1 MRTIEEKLA
10 SLNATSV
17 WYFAKQDT
25 NFDNAF
31 KAVQIV
37 DELGQQWE
45 DDGTTAWS
53 TKAASKGLDSNHR
66 ILSVAQLLGLLTK
79 NNPFG
84 KSQYKSETPT
94 PVYRAISRY
103 AIGSPEYNAL
113 KTEQLLKLRMNAIT
127 DTRPESADY
136 NIAPVLFTYEVF
148 WRLKAKGITEI
159 SLGDFYTYVM
169 TCKTHDEIDECV
181 EHLLDPNR
189 KDSPYVANYK
199 SDSRV
204 VTLIQNN
211 LNLIQFTS
219 TTVSIKPEFAD
230 YFGYFFNGAYTSFV
244 NMMKYVVSDVQMYQ
258 TILTNPIGLAVN
270 FLDTSAKIDIGVK
283 RINLENKKS
292 DSHSLQQVY
301 YGAPGTGKSHIV
313 KKQTEGESVV
323 RTTFHPDSDYT
334 TFVGCYKPT
343 TKPCPMYTSY
353 GEKAVVIKDAAGKEL
368 TEDRIVYEFVDQAFL
383 QAYIN
388 AWKFYA
394 EAAEGSDPKK
404 QYLIIEEINRG
415 NCAQIFGDLFQLL
428 DRNGRGF
435 SDYYIHAD
443 NDLKRHIYKKFQ
455 DNGVTL
461 SEYHQKAIDA
471 VYPKEEESVAKRV
484 LSGEILLLPK
494 NLYIWATM
502 NTSDQSLFPI
512 DSAFKR
518 RWDWKYRPIV
528 KGRDEDGKELNWR
541 IAADTKEYDWWSF
554 LEKINIVIGSTTN
567 SEDKKLGFFFCKA
580 VNDVISAET
589 FVSKVIFYL
598 WNDVFKNFGFDDPI
612 FKDEDDSTLDF
623 DKFYTTETN
632 GDTIVQADKVEKFLE
647 NLKVEV
653 VGEII
658 TEDEDEDGNTN
669 SSSTRDYT
677 KYSIN
682 GVGKYGKNR
691 LAPECVKEYIKLNPT
706 MSAEEVLANWK
717 SLGYIV
723 SHFIESLEEYN
734 SRTDNSKR
742 STKLDCGETVLYV
755 AHNGYGSNGKVNVL
769 MNAVNQKDWGIRIEM
784 IE

>member
-45 DDGTTAWS
+45 DNGIEAWS
-53 TKAASKGLDSNHR
+53 TRATSMGLDFNHR

-103 AIGSPEYNAL
+103 EIGSPEYNAL

-148 WRLKAKGITEI
+148 WRLKGNGVTEI

-169 TCKTHDEIDECV
+169 TCKTHNEIDECV

-230 YFGYFFNGAYTSFV
+230 YFSYFFNGAYTSFV

-270 FLDTSAKIDIGVK
+270 FLDATTIPCIELKRTNLDTSKQEIKYIQT
-283 RINLENKKS
+283 I
-292 DSHSLQQVY
+292 Y
-301 YGAPGTGKSHIV
+301 YGCPGSGKSHQV
-313 KKQTEGESVV
+313 NKLTATYNEEGFVGLSSFERQQAYQKYLDDKHGHKKTYKGGGTNIYALTHPKLMGYISSCTEFEISSLFEISNEEDFNAIMEALKDCEAYQNDSITKGSGCHWETGLKSYGEFLKDQNLNTEPRKDAVF
-323 RTTFHPDSDYT
+323 RTTFHPDTDYAA
-334 TFVGCYKPT
+334 FVGCYKPSMNDGIIEYSFT
-343 TKPCPMYTSY
+343 PQVFTN
-353 GEKAVVIKDAAGKEL
+353 
-368 TEDRIVYEFVDQAFL
+368 
-383 QAYIN
+383 AYIA
-388 AWKFYA
+388 AW
-394 EAAEGSDPKK
+394 ENTKK
-404 QYLIIEEINRG
+404 PVYLVIEEINRG

-428 DRNGRGF
+428 DRDKITG
-435 SDYYIHAD
+435 
-443 NDLKRHIYKKFQ
+443 K
-455 DNGVTL
+455 
-461 SEYHQKAIDA
+461 SEYPIKAD
-471 VYPKEEESVAKRV
+471 KDLVAYIEKV
-484 LSGEILLLPK
+484 LGAGHEGIKNGELCLPS
-494 NLYIWATM
+494 NLIIYATM
-502 NTSDQSLFPI
+502 NTSDQSLFPM

-518 RWDWKYRPIV
+518 RWDWMYVPINYS
-528 KGRDEDGKELNWR
+528 KDIDSGKFTIKLEDN
-541 IAADTKEYDWWSF
+541 TEYLWVEF
-554 LEKINIVIGSTTN
+554 LEKVNDKIYNATN
-567 SEDKKLGFFFCKA
+567 SEDKQMGNFFIKKSVDAKEFI
-580 VNDVISAET
+580 N
-589 FVSKVIFYL
+589 KVMFYL
-598 WNDVFKNFGFDDPI
+598 WNEVCKEEYGTQRNFFRKGKDGKIEFKFTELFGADQTPI
-612 FKDEDDSTLDF
+612 
-623 DKFYTTETN
+623 
-632 GDTIVQADKVEKFLE
+632 
-647 NLKVEV
+647 LKEF
-653 VGEII
+653 
-658 TEDEDEDGNTN
+658 
-669 SSSTRDYT
+669 
-677 KYSIN
+677 
-682 GVGKYGKNR
+682 
-691 LAPECVKEYIKLNPT
+691 
-706 MSAEEVLANWK
+706 MK
-717 SLGYIV
+717 SLDVEPTNKPNPEEPIV
-723 SHFIESLEEYN
+723 E
-734 SRTDNSKR
+734 
-742 STKLDCGETVLYV
+742 
-755 AHNGYGSNGKVNVL
+755 
-769 MNAVNQKDWGIRIEM
+769 
-784 IE
+784 

>member
-94 PVYRAISRY
+94 PVYRTISRY

-148 WRLKAKGITEI
+148 WRLKAKGVTEV

-169 TCKTHDEIDECV
+169 TCKTHEEIDECV

-189 KDSPYVANYK
+189 KETPYVANYK
-199 SDSRV
+199 GDSRV

-211 LNLIQFTS
+211 LNLIQFTA

-244 NMMKYVVSDVQMYQ
+244 NMMKFVVSDVQMYQ

-270 FLDTSAKIDIGVK
+270 FLNTSAKIDIGVK

-292 DSHSLQQVY
+292 ESYSLQQIH

-313 KKQTEGESVV
+313 KKRTEGESVV
-323 RTTFHPDSDYT
+323 RTTFHPDSDYS

-343 TKPCPMYTSY
+343 TKEIEMRDVT
-353 GEKAVVIKDAAGKEL
+353 GKVIVEHGQPV
-368 TEDRIVYEFVDQAFL
+368 TENRIIYQFVEQAFL
-383 QAYIN
+383 QAYIKS
-388 AWKFYA
+388 WKFYA
-394 EAAEGSDPKK
+394 EAEDGATPKK
-404 QYLIIEEINRG
+404 QFLIIEEINRG

-428 DRNGRGF
+428 DRNDSGF
-435 SDYYIHAD
+435 SEYFIHAD
-443 NDLKRHIYKKFQ
+443 KDMQKHISNAFKDCLIKESHK
-455 DNGVTL
+455 DTINSL
-461 SEYHQKAIDA
+461 
-471 VYPKEEESVAKRV
+471 YPKDDDVVAKV
-484 LSGEILLLPK
+484 LSGEILLLPN

-518 RWDWKYRPIV
+518 RWDWEYEPIKY
-528 KGRDEDGKELNWR
+528 KN
-541 IAADTKEYDWWSF
+541 TDWI
-554 LEKINIVIGSTTN
+554 INIQNNSYSWESFQREINKRVFAANN
-567 SEDKKLGFFFCKA
+567 SEDKMLGDYF
-580 VNDVISAET
+580 VNPADGIITE
-589 FVSKVIFYL
+589 KMLLNKILFYL
-598 WNDVFKNFGFDDPI
+598 WNDVCKDGEGDI
-612 FKDEDDSTLDF
+612 FRTSATDEISFSELHGNGGTDKLIAMMAYWGIPELD
-623 DKFYTTETN
+623 YREEN
-632 GDTIVQADKVEKFLE
+632 ADTDTGTDTKKKLP
-647 NLKVEV
+647 
-653 VGEII
+653 
-658 TEDEDEDGNTN
+658 
-669 SSSTRDYT
+669 

-682 GVGKYGKNR
+682 GSQELYSTPKAVQ
-691 LAPECVKEYIKLNPT
+691 YIIGDF
-706 MSAEEVLANWK
+706 AQ
-717 SLGYIV
+717 
-723 SHFIESLEEYN
+723 SHQ
-734 SRTDNSKR
+734 DMPV
-742 STKLDCGETVLYV
+742 D
-755 AHNGYGSNGKVNVL
+755 
-769 MNAVNQKDWGIRIEM
+769 EM
-784 IE
+784 ISLWNEISERKNCLVESWTPSPNDNQTFATKRRTEIKWGDKSVWVINGWTEDLFNTFIKNVREKIGIEIKKVE

>member
-148 WRLKAKGITEI
+148 WRLKAKGVTEV

-189 KDSPYVANYK
+189 KETPYVVNYK
-199 SDSRV
+199 GDSRV

-211 LNLIQFTS
+211 LNLIQFNA

-244 NMMKYVVSDVQMYQ
+244 NMMKFVVSDVQMYQ
-258 TILTNPIGLAVN
+258 TVLTNPIGLSVN
-270 FLDTSAKIDIGVK
+270 FLDSSTKIDIGVK
-283 RINLENKKS
+283 RINLENRKTIS
-292 DSHSLQQVY
+292 GTTQQIY
-301 YGAPGTGKSHIV
+301 YGAPGTGKSYIV
-313 KKQTEGESVV
+313 NRETKRESVV
-323 RTTFHPDSDYT
+323 RTTFHPDSDYS

-343 TKPCPMYTSY
+343 TKHGPRYTSY
-353 GEKAVVIKDAAGKEL
+353 GEKAVVIKDAEGKEL

-383 QAYIN
+383 QSYIK
-388 AWKFYA
+388 AWKFYT
-394 EAAEGSDPKK
+394 EALEGADPKK
-404 QYLIIEEINRG
+404 QFLIIEEINRG

-428 DRNGRGF
+428 DRNDYGF

-443 NDLKRHIYKKFQ
+443 RDMQKHLAKAFNGIAMNDSHKNSINAMYH
-455 DNGVTL
+455 NG
-461 SEYHQKAIDA
+461 EKDI
-471 VYPKEEESVAKRV
+471 VAQV
-484 LSGEILLLPK
+484 LTGEILLLPN

-528 KGRDEDGKELNWR
+528 KGRDKDGSELNWR
-541 IAADTKEYDWWSF
+541 IKADTKEYDWWSF
-554 LEKINIVIGSTTN
+554 LEKINAIVGTTTN
-567 SEDKKLGFFFCKA
+567 SEDKKLGFFFCKPT
-580 VNDVISAET
+580 DSVISAET
-589 FVSKVIFYL
+589 FVGKVIFYL

-612 FKDEDDSTLDF
+612 FKDEDGSTLEF
-623 DKFYTTETN
+623 DKFYTTN
-632 GDTIVQADKVEKFLE
+632 IYGDTIVRTDKVERFLE
-647 NLKVEV
+647 NLKVNVAGEV
-653 VGEII
+653 IS
-658 TEDEDEDGNTN
+658 EDEDEDGNTS

-682 GVGKYGKNR
+682 GVGKYGKNI
-691 LAPECVKEYIKLNPT
+691 LAAECVKEYIKLNPE
-706 MSAEEVLANWK
+706 MSVEDVLANWK

-723 SHFIESLEEYN
+723 THFVESKEEHDA
-734 SRTDNSKR
+734 RTDNSIR
-742 STKLDCGETVLYV
+742 SVEIPCGATFVYV
-755 AHNGYGSNGKVNVL
+755 EKNGYGNNGAVDKL
-769 MNAVNQKDWGIRIEM
+769 IAAVNQKDWNIKIDKVE
-784 IE
+784 

>member
-79 NNPFG
+79 NNPFE

-94 PVYRAISRY
+94 PVFRAISRY

-148 WRLKAKGITEI
+148 WRLKAEGITEI

-189 KDSPYVANYK
+189 KETPYVANYK
-199 SDSRV
+199 GDSRV

-211 LNLIQFTS
+211 LNLIQFTA
-219 TTVSIKPEFAD
+219 TTVSIKPEFAN

-244 NMMKYVVSDVQMYQ
+244 NMMKFVVTDVQMYQ
-258 TILTNPIGLAVN
+258 TVLTNPIGLSVN
-270 FLDTSAKIDIGVK
+270 FLDTSTKIDIGAK
-283 RINLENKKS
+283 RVNLENRKTIS
-292 DSHSLQQVY
+292 GLTQQIY
-301 YGAPGTGKSHIV
+301 YGAPGTGKSHTV
-313 KKQTEGESVV
+313 KIHTEGESVV
-323 RTTFHPDSDYT
+323 RTTFHPDSDYS

-343 TKPCPMYTSY
+343 TKEVEMRDVT
-353 GEKAVVIKDAAGKEL
+353 GKVIIEHGRPV
-368 TEDRIVYEFVDQAFL
+368 TENRIIYQFVDQAFL
-383 QAYIN
+383 QAYIK
-388 AWKFYA
+388 AWKFYT
-394 EAAEGSDPKK
+394 ETLEGADPKK
-404 QYLIIEEINRG
+404 QFLIIEEINRG

-428 DRNGRGF
+428 DRNDYGF

-443 NDLKRHIYKKFQ
+443 RDMQKHLAKAFNGIAMNDSHKNTINAMYH
-455 DNGVTL
+455 NG
-461 SEYHQKAIDA
+461 ERDI
-471 VYPKEEESVAKRV
+471 VAQV
-484 LSGEILLLPK
+484 LNGEILLLPN

-528 KGRDEDGKELNWR
+528 KGRDKDGSELNWR
-541 IAADTKEYDWWSF
+541 IMADTKEYDWWSF
-554 LEKINIVIGSTTN
+554 LEKINAIVGTTTN
-567 SEDKKLGFFFCKA
+567 SEDKKLGFFFCKSI
-580 VNDVISAET
+580 DGVISTET
-589 FVSKVIFYL
+589 FVGKVIFYL
-598 WNDVFKNFGFDDPI
+598 WYDVFKNFGFDDPI
-612 FKDEDDSTLDF
+612 FKDEDGSTLEF
-623 DKFYTTETN
+623 DKFYTTDIYGN
-632 GDTIVQADKVEKFLE
+632 TIVRTDKVERFLE
-647 NLKVEV
+647 NLKVKV
-653 VGEII
+653 AGEII
-658 TEDEDEDGNTN
+658 TEIEDEDGNTN
-669 SSSTRDYT
+669 STSTRDYT

-682 GVGKYGKNR
+682 GVGKYGKNI
-691 LAPECVKEYIKLNPT
+691 LAAECVKEYIKLNPE
-706 MSAEEVLANWK
+706 MSVEDVLANWK

-723 SHFIESLEEYN
+723 THFVESKEEHDT
-734 SRTDNSKR
+734 RTDNSIR
-742 STKLDCGETVLYV
+742 SVEIPCGDTFVYV
-755 AHNGYGSNGKVNVL
+755 EKNGYGNNGAVDKL
-769 MNAVNQKDWGIRIEM
+769 IAAVNQKDWNIKINKVE
-784 IE
+784 

>member
-148 WRLKAKGITEI
+148 WRLKAKGVTEV

-169 TCKTHDEIDECV
+169 TCKTHEEIDECV

-189 KDSPYVANYK
+189 KETPYVANYK
-199 SDSRV
+199 GDSRV

-211 LNLIQFTS
+211 LNLIQFTA

-244 NMMKYVVSDVQMYQ
+244 NMMKFVVSDVQMYQ

-292 DSHSLQQVY
+292 ESYSLQQIH

-313 KKQTEGESVV
+313 KKRTEGESVV
-323 RTTFHPDSDYT
+323 RTTFHPDSDYS

-343 TKPCPMYTSY
+343 TKEIEMRDVT
-353 GEKAVVIKDAAGKEL
+353 GKVIIEHGQPV
-368 TEDRIVYEFVDQAFL
+368 TENRIIYQFVDQAFL
-383 QAYIN
+383 QAYIK

-394 EAAEGSDPKK
+394 EAEEGVTPKK
-404 QYLIIEEINRG
+404 QFLIIEEINRG

-428 DRNGRGF
+428 DRNDSGF
-435 SDYYIHAD
+435 SEYFIHAD
-443 NDLKRHIYKKFQ
+443 KDMQKHLSNAFKGCFLKDSHKDTI
-455 DNGVTL
+455 NSL
-461 SEYHQKAIDA
+461 
-471 VYPKEEESVAKRV
+471 YPKEDDVVAKV
-484 LSGEILLLPK
+484 LSGEILLLPN

-518 RWDWKYRPIV
+518 RWDWEYEPIKYKNI
-528 KGRDEDGKELNWR
+528 NWVIDVEGSKYLWTSFQREINKR
-541 IAADTKEYDWWSF
+541 IFDA
-554 LEKINIVIGSTTN
+554 TN
-567 SEDKKLGFFFCKA
+567 SEDKMLGDYF
-580 VNDVISAET
+580 VNPTDGVITE
-589 FVSKVIFYL
+589 KILLNKILFYL
-598 WNDVFKNFGFDDPI
+598 WNDVCKDGEGDI
-612 FKDEDDSTLDF
+612 FKTADNEEVTFSDLHGDGGK
-623 DKFYTTETN
+623 DKLIAMMKY
-632 GDTIVQADKVEKFLE
+632 
-647 NLKVEV
+647 LKVQ
-653 VGEII
+653 EIV
-658 TEDEDEDGNTN
+658 EDTDAKEPSKRKNP
-669 SSSTRDYT
+669 

-682 GVGKYGKNR
+682 
-691 LAPECVKEYIKLNPT
+691 
-706 MSAEEVLANWK
+706 
-717 SLGYIV
+717 
-723 SHFIESLEEYN
+723 
-734 SRTDNSKR
+734 NSKDSY
-742 STKLDCGETVLYV
+742 STPETVFHVIQEY
-755 AHNGYGSNGKVNVL
+755 AEQNQGKSV
-769 MNAVNQKDWGIRIEM
+769 QEM
-784 IE
+784 IDLWNGISERNDCLVDSWAPSPNDKQPFANKRRSEIKWGDKSVWVTRGWTEEIFQTFIRNAKEQLGVIIEKVE

>member
-148 WRLKAKGITEI
+148 WRLKAKGVTEV

-169 TCKTHDEIDECV
+169 TCKTHEEIDECV

-189 KDSPYVANYK
+189 KETPYVANYK
-199 SDSRV
+199 GDSRV

-211 LNLIQFTS
+211 LNLIQFTA

-230 YFGYFFNGAYTSFV
+230 YFGYFFNGAYTSFI
-244 NMMKYVVSDVQMYQ
+244 NMMKFVVSDVQMYQ

-292 DSHSLQQVY
+292 DSYSLQQIH
-301 YGAPGTGKSHIV
+301 YGAPGTGKSYIV

-323 RTTFHPDSDYT
+323 RTTFHPDSDYS

-343 TKPCPMYTSY
+343 TKEVEMRDVT
-353 GEKAVVIKDAAGKEL
+353 GKVIIEHGQPV
-368 TEDRIVYEFVDQAFL
+368 TENRIIYQFVDQAFL
-383 QAYIN
+383 QAYIK

-394 EAAEGSDPKK
+394 EAEDGVDPKK
-404 QYLIIEEINRG
+404 QFLIIEEINRG

-428 DRNGRGF
+428 DRNDSGF
-435 SDYYIHAD
+435 SEYFIHAD
-443 NDLKRHIYKKFQ
+443 KDMQKHLSNAFKGCLLKDSHKDTINSLY
-455 DNGVTL
+455 
-461 SEYHQKAIDA
+461 S
-471 VYPKEEESVAKRV
+471 KEDDVVAKV
-484 LSGEILLLPK
+484 LSGEILLLPN

-518 RWDWKYRPIV
+518 RWEWEYEPIKYKNIDWVIDIEGSKYLWTSFQREIN
-528 KGRDEDGKELNWR
+528 KR
-541 IAADTKEYDWWSF
+541 IFDA
-554 LEKINIVIGSTTN
+554 TN
-567 SEDKKLGFFFCKA
+567 SEDKMLGDYF
-580 VNDVISAET
+580 VNPADGVITE
-589 FVSKVIFYL
+589 KILLNKILFYL
-598 WNDVFKNFGFDDPI
+598 WNDVCKDGEGDI
-612 FKDEDDSTLDF
+612 FKTADNEDVTFSDLHSDGGK
-623 DKFYTTETN
+623 DKLIAMMKY
-632 GDTIVQADKVEKFLE
+632 
-647 NLKVEV
+647 LKVE
-653 VGEII
+653 E
-658 TEDEDEDGNTN
+658 
-669 SSSTRDYT
+669 
-677 KYSIN
+677 
-682 GVGKYGKNR
+682 
-691 LAPECVKEYIKLNPT
+691 A
-706 MSAEEVLANWK
+706 
-717 SLGYIV
+717 
-723 SHFIESLEEYN
+723 
-734 SRTDNSKR
+734 
-742 STKLDCGETVLYV
+742 
-755 AHNGYGSNGKVNVL
+755 
-769 MNAVNQKDWGIRIEM
+769 
-784 IE
+784 

>member
-148 WRLKAKGITEI
+148 WRLKAKGVTEI
-159 SLGDFYTYVM
+159 SLGDFYTYVI
-169 TCKTHDEIDECV
+169 TCKTHEEIDECV

-189 KDSPYVANYK
+189 KETPYVANYK
-199 SDSRV
+199 GDSRI

-211 LNLIQFTS
+211 LNLIQFTA

-230 YFGYFFNGAYTSFV
+230 YFGYFFKGAYTSFV
-244 NMMKYVVSDVQMYQ
+244 NMMKFVVSDVQMYQ

-292 DSHSLQQVY
+292 ESYSLQQIH

-313 KKQTEGESVV
+313 KKRTEGESVV
-323 RTTFHPDSDYT
+323 RTTFHPDSDYS

-343 TKPCPMYTSY
+343 TKEIEMRDVT
-353 GEKAVVIKDAAGKEL
+353 GKVIVEHGQPV
-368 TEDRIVYEFVDQAFL
+368 TENRIIYQFVEQAFL
-383 QAYIN
+383 QAYIKS
-388 AWKFYA
+388 WKFYA
-394 EAAEGSDPKK
+394 VAEDGAAPKK
-404 QYLIIEEINRG
+404 QFLIIEEINRG

-428 DRNGRGF
+428 DRNDSGF
-435 SDYYIHAD
+435 SEYFIHAD
-443 NDLKRHIYKKFQ
+443 KDMQKHISNAFKDCFIKESHK
-455 DNGVTL
+455 DTINSL
-461 SEYHQKAIDA
+461 
-471 VYPKEEESVAKRV
+471 YPKDDDVVAKV
-484 LSGEILLLPK
+484 LSGEILLLPN

-518 RWDWKYRPIV
+518 RWDWEYEPIKYKNI
-528 KGRDEDGKELNWR
+528 NWVIDIEGSKYLWTSFQREINKR
-541 IAADTKEYDWWSF
+541 IFDA
-554 LEKINIVIGSTTN
+554 TN
-567 SEDKKLGFFFCKA
+567 SEDKMLGDYF
-580 VNDVISAET
+580 VNPTDGVITE
-589 FVSKVIFYL
+589 KILLNKILFYL
-598 WNDVFKNFGFDDPI
+598 WNDVCKDGDGDI
-612 FKDEDDSTLDF
+612 FKTADNEEVTFSDLHGDGGT
-623 DKFYTTETN
+623 DKLIAMMTY
-632 GDTIVQADKVEKFLE
+632 
-647 NLKVEV
+647 LKVE
-653 VGEII
+653 E
-658 TEDEDEDGNTN
+658 
-669 SSSTRDYT
+669 
-677 KYSIN
+677 
-682 GVGKYGKNR
+682 
-691 LAPECVKEYIKLNPT
+691 A
-706 MSAEEVLANWK
+706 
-717 SLGYIV
+717 
-723 SHFIESLEEYN
+723 
-734 SRTDNSKR
+734 
-742 STKLDCGETVLYV
+742 
-755 AHNGYGSNGKVNVL
+755 
-769 MNAVNQKDWGIRIEM
+769 
-784 IE
+784 

>member
-31 KAVQIV
+31 KAVEIV
-37 DELGQQWE
+37 DELGQQW
-45 DDGTTAWS
+45 DDEGTTAWS
-53 TKAASKGLDSNHR
+53 ERAASKGLDSNHR
-66 ILSVAQLLGLLTK
+66 ILSVAQILGLLTK

-84 KSQYKSETPT
+84 KSQYKSEIPT
-94 PVYRAISRY
+94 PVYKSLSRH

-148 WRLKAKGITEI
+148 WRLKAKGVTEV

-169 TCKTHDEIDECV
+169 TCKTHEEIDECV

-189 KDSPYVANYK
+189 KETPYVANYK
-199 SDSRV
+199 GDSRV

-211 LNLIQFTS
+211 LNLIQFTA

-244 NMMKYVVSDVQMYQ
+244 NMMKFVVSDVQMYQ

-292 DSHSLQQVY
+292 ESYSLQQIH

-313 KKQTEGESVV
+313 KKRTEGESVV
-323 RTTFHPDSDYT
+323 RTTFHPDSDYS

-343 TKPCPMYTSY
+343 TKEIEMRDVT
-353 GEKAVVIKDAAGKEL
+353 GKVIVEHGQPV
-368 TEDRIVYEFVDQAFL
+368 TENRIIYQFVEQAFL
-383 QAYIN
+383 QAYIKS
-388 AWKFYA
+388 WKFYA
-394 EAAEGSDPKK
+394 EAEDGAAPKK
-404 QYLIIEEINRG
+404 QFLIIEEINRG

-428 DRNGRGF
+428 DRNDSGF
-435 SDYYIHAD
+435 SEYFIHAD
-443 NDLKRHIYKKFQ
+443 KDMQKHISNAFKDCLIKESHK
-455 DNGVTL
+455 DTINSL
-461 SEYHQKAIDA
+461 
-471 VYPKEEESVAKRV
+471 YPKDEDVVAKV
-484 LSGEILLLPK
+484 LSGEILLLPN

-518 RWDWKYRPIV
+518 RWDWEYEPIKY
-528 KGRDEDGKELNWR
+528 KN
-541 IAADTKEYDWWSF
+541 TDWI
-554 LEKINIVIGSTTN
+554 INIQNNSYSWGSFQREINKRVFAANN
-567 SEDKKLGFFFCKA
+567 SEDKMLGDYF
-580 VNDVISAET
+580 VNPADGIITE
-589 FVSKVIFYL
+589 KMLLNKILFYL
-598 WNDVFKNFGFDDPI
+598 WNDVCKDGEGDI
-612 FKDEDDSTLDF
+612 FKTSATDEISFSELHGNGGTDKLIAMMAYWGIPELDYRE
-623 DKFYTTETN
+623 DN
-632 GDTIVQADKVEKFLE
+632 ADTVAGTDTKKKLP
-647 NLKVEV
+647 
-653 VGEII
+653 
-658 TEDEDEDGNTN
+658 
-669 SSSTRDYT
+669 

-682 GVGKYGKNR
+682 GSQELYSTPK
-691 LAPECVKEYIKLNPT
+691 AIQYIIGDF
-706 MSAEEVLANWK
+706 AQ
-717 SLGYIV
+717 
-723 SHFIESLEEYN
+723 SHQ
-734 SRTDNSKR
+734 DMPV
-742 STKLDCGETVLYV
+742 D
-755 AHNGYGSNGKVNVL
+755 
-769 MNAVNQKDWGIRIEM
+769 EM
-784 IE
+784 ISLWNEISERKNCLVESWTPSPNDNQTFATKRRTEIKWGDKSAWVINGWTEELFNTFIKNVREKIGIEIKKAE

>member
-53 TKAASKGLDSNHR
+53 AKAASKGLDSNHR

-148 WRLKAKGITEI
+148 WRLKAKGVTEV

-169 TCKTHDEIDECV
+169 TCKTHEEIDECV

-189 KDSPYVANYK
+189 KETPYVANYK
-199 SDSRV
+199 GDSRV

-211 LNLIQFTS
+211 LNLIQFTA

-244 NMMKYVVSDVQMYQ
+244 NMMRFVVSDVQMYQ

-270 FLDTSAKIDIGVK
+270 FLDTSTKIDIGVK

-292 DSHSLQQVY
+292 ESYSLQQIH

-313 KKQTEGESVV
+313 KKRTEGESVV
-323 RTTFHPDSDYT
+323 RTTFHPDSDYS

-343 TKPCPMYTSY
+343 TKEIEMRDVT
-353 GEKAVVIKDAAGKEL
+353 GKVIVEHGQPV
-368 TEDRIVYEFVDQAFL
+368 TENRIIYQFVEQAFL
-383 QAYIN
+383 QAYIKS
-388 AWKFYA
+388 WKFYA
-394 EAAEGSDPKK
+394 EAEDGAAPKK
-404 QYLIIEEINRG
+404 QFLIIEEINRG

-428 DRNGRGF
+428 DRNDSGF
-435 SDYYIHAD
+435 SEYFIHAD
-443 NDLKRHIYKKFQ
+443 KDMQKHISNAFKDCLIKESHK
-455 DNGVTL
+455 DTINSL
-461 SEYHQKAIDA
+461 
-471 VYPKEEESVAKRV
+471 YPKDDDVVAKV
-484 LSGEILLLPK
+484 LSGEILLLPN

-518 RWDWKYRPIV
+518 RWDWEYEPIKY
-528 KGRDEDGKELNWR
+528 KN
-541 IAADTKEYDWWSF
+541 TDWI
-554 LEKINIVIGSTTN
+554 INIQNNSYSWESFQREINKRVFAANN
-567 SEDKKLGFFFCKA
+567 SEDKMLGDYF
-580 VNDVISAET
+580 VNPADGIITE
-589 FVSKVIFYL
+589 KMLLNKILFYL
-598 WNDVFKNFGFDDPI
+598 WSDVCKDGEGDI
-612 FKDEDDSTLDF
+612 FKTSATDEISFSELHGNGGTDKLIAMMAYWGIPELDYRE
-623 DKFYTTETN
+623 DN
-632 GDTIVQADKVEKFLE
+632 ADTDAGTDTKKKLP
-647 NLKVEV
+647 
-653 VGEII
+653 
-658 TEDEDEDGNTN
+658 
-669 SSSTRDYT
+669 

-682 GVGKYGKNR
+682 GSQELYSTPKAVQ
-691 LAPECVKEYIKLNPT
+691 YIIGDF
-706 MSAEEVLANWK
+706 AQ
-717 SLGYIV
+717 
-723 SHFIESLEEYN
+723 SHQ
-734 SRTDNSKR
+734 DMPV
-742 STKLDCGETVLYV
+742 D
-755 AHNGYGSNGKVNVL
+755 
-769 MNAVNQKDWGIRIEM
+769 EM
-784 IE
+784 ISLWNEISERKNCLVESWTPSPNDNQTFATKRRTEIKWGDKSAWVINGWTEELFNTFIKNVREKIGIEIKKAE

>member
-148 WRLKAKGITEI
+148 WRLKAKGVTEV

-169 TCKTHDEIDECV
+169 TCKTHEEIDECV

-189 KDSPYVANYK
+189 KETPYVANYK
-199 SDSRV
+199 GDSRV

-211 LNLIQFTS
+211 LNLIQFTA

-230 YFGYFFNGAYTSFV
+230 YFVYFFNGAYTSFV
-244 NMMKYVVSDVQMYQ
+244 NMMKFVVSDVQMYQ

-292 DSHSLQQVY
+292 ESYSLQQIH

-313 KKQTEGESVV
+313 KKRTEGESVV
-323 RTTFHPDSDYT
+323 RTTFHPDSDYS

-343 TKPCPMYTSY
+343 TKEIEMRDVT
-353 GEKAVVIKDAAGKEL
+353 GKVIVEHGQPV
-368 TEDRIVYEFVDQAFL
+368 TENRIIYQFVEQAFL
-383 QAYIN
+383 QAYIKS
-388 AWKFYA
+388 WKFYA
-394 EAAEGSDPKK
+394 EAEDGAAPKK
-404 QYLIIEEINRG
+404 QFLIIEEINRG

-428 DRNGRGF
+428 DRNDSGF
-435 SDYYIHAD
+435 SEYFIHAD
-443 NDLKRHIYKKFQ
+443 KDMQKHISNAFKDCLIKESHK
-455 DNGVTL
+455 DTINSL
-461 SEYHQKAIDA
+461 
-471 VYPKEEESVAKRV
+471 YPKDDDVVAKV
-484 LSGEILLLPK
+484 LSGEILLLPN

-518 RWDWKYRPIV
+518 RWDWEYEPIKYKNINWV
-528 KGRDEDGKELNWR
+528 IDIKGSKYLWTSFQHEINKR
-541 IAADTKEYDWWSF
+541 IFEA
-554 LEKINIVIGSTTN
+554 TN
-567 SEDKKLGFFFCKA
+567 SEDKMLGDYF
-580 VNDVISAET
+580 VNPADGLVTEKILLN
-589 FVSKVIFYL
+589 KILFYL
-598 WNDVFKNFGFDDPI
+598 WNDVCKDGEGDI
-612 FKDEDDSTLDF
+612 FKTADNEDVTFSDLHSDGGT
-623 DKFYTTETN
+623 DKLIAMMKY
-632 GDTIVQADKVEKFLE
+632 
-647 NLKVEV
+647 LKVQ
-653 VGEII
+653 EIV
-658 TEDEDEDGNTN
+658 EDTDTKEPTKRKNP
-669 SSSTRDYT
+669 

-682 GVGKYGKNR
+682 NSKDSYST
-691 LAPECVKEYIKLNPT
+691 PETVCHVIQEY
-706 MSAEEVLANWK
+706 AEENQGK
-717 SLGYIV
+717 SV
-723 SHFIESLEEYN
+723 
-734 SRTDNSKR
+734 
-742 STKLDCGETVLYV
+742 
-755 AHNGYGSNGKVNVL
+755 
-769 MNAVNQKDWGIRIEM
+769 QEM
-784 IE
+784 IDIWNGISERNDCLVGSWAPSPNDKQPFANKRRSEIKWGDKSVWVTRGWTEEIFQTFIRNAKEQLGVIIEKVE

>member
-148 WRLKAKGITEI
+148 WRLKAKGVTEV

-169 TCKTHDEIDECV
+169 TCKTHEEIDECV

-189 KDSPYVANYK
+189 KETPYVANYK
-199 SDSRV
+199 GDSRV

-211 LNLIQFTS
+211 LNLIQFTA

-244 NMMKYVVSDVQMYQ
+244 NMMKFVVSDVQMYQ

-292 DSHSLQQVY
+292 ESYPLQQIH

-313 KKQTEGESVV
+313 KKRTEGESVV
-323 RTTFHPDSDYT
+323 RTTFHPDSDYS

-343 TKPCPMYTSY
+343 TKEIEMRDVT
-353 GEKAVVIKDAAGKEL
+353 GKVIVEHGQPV
-368 TEDRIVYEFVDQAFL
+368 TENRIIYQFVEQAFL
-383 QAYIN
+383 QAYIKS
-388 AWKFYA
+388 WKFYA
-394 EAAEGSDPKK
+394 EAEDGASPKK
-404 QYLIIEEINRG
+404 QFLIIEEINRG

-428 DRNGRGF
+428 DRNDSGF
-435 SDYYIHAD
+435 SEYFIHAD
-443 NDLKRHIYKKFQ
+443 KDMQKH
-455 DNGVTL
+455 L
-461 SEYHQKAIDA
+461 SNAFKDYLIKDSHKDAINSL
-471 VYPKEEESVAKRV
+471 YPKEDDVVAKV
-484 LSGEILLLPK
+484 LSGEILLLPN
-494 NLYIWATM
+494 NLCIWATM

-518 RWDWKYRPIV
+518 RWDWEYEPIKYKNI
-528 KGRDEDGKELNWR
+528 NWVIDIEGSKYLWTSFQHEINKR
-541 IAADTKEYDWWSF
+541 IFDA
-554 LEKINIVIGSTTN
+554 TN
-567 SEDKKLGFFFCKA
+567 SEDKMLGDYF
-580 VNDVISAET
+580 VNPTDGVITE
-589 FVSKVIFYL
+589 KILLNKILFYL
-598 WNDVFKNFGFDDPI
+598 WNDVCKDGEGDI
-612 FKDEDDSTLDF
+612 FKTADNEEVTFSDLHGDSGK
-623 DKFYTTETN
+623 DKLIAMMKY
-632 GDTIVQADKVEKFLE
+632 
-647 NLKVEV
+647 LKVQ
-653 VGEII
+653 EIV
-658 TEDEDEDGNTN
+658 EDTDAKEPSKRKNP
-669 SSSTRDYT
+669 

-682 GVGKYGKNR
+682 
-691 LAPECVKEYIKLNPT
+691 
-706 MSAEEVLANWK
+706 
-717 SLGYIV
+717 
-723 SHFIESLEEYN
+723 
-734 SRTDNSKR
+734 NSKDSY
-742 STKLDCGETVLYV
+742 STPETVFHVIQEY
-755 AHNGYGSNGKVNVL
+755 AEQNQGKSV
-769 MNAVNQKDWGIRIEM
+769 QEM
-784 IE
+784 IDLWNGISERNDCLVDSWAPSPNDKQPFANKRRSEIKWGDKSVWVTRGWTEEIFQTFIRNAKEQLGVIIEKVE

>member
-148 WRLKAKGITEI
+148 WRLKAKGVTEV

-169 TCKTHDEIDECV
+169 TCKTHEEIDECV

-189 KDSPYVANYK
+189 KETPYVANYK
-199 SDSRV
+199 GDSRV

-211 LNLIQFTS
+211 LNLIQFTA

-244 NMMKYVVSDVQMYQ
+244 NMMKFVVSDVQMYQ

-292 DSHSLQQVY
+292 ESYSLQQIH

-313 KKQTEGESVV
+313 KKRTEGESVV
-323 RTTFHPDSDYT
+323 RTTFHPDSDYS

-343 TKPCPMYTSY
+343 TKEIEMRDVT
-353 GEKAVVIKDAAGKEL
+353 GKVIIEHGQPV
-368 TEDRIVYEFVDQAFL
+368 TENRIIYQFVDQAFL
-383 QAYIN
+383 QAYIK

-394 EAAEGSDPKK
+394 EAEEGVTPKK
-404 QYLIIEEINRG
+404 QFLIIEEINRG

-428 DRNGRGF
+428 DRNDSGF
-435 SDYYIHAD
+435 SEYFIHAD
-443 NDLKRHIYKKFQ
+443 KDMQKHLSNAFKGCFLKDSHKDTI
-455 DNGVTL
+455 NSL
-461 SEYHQKAIDA
+461 
-471 VYPKEEESVAKRV
+471 YPKEDDVVAKV
-484 LSGEILLLPK
+484 LSGEILLLPN

-518 RWDWKYRPIV
+518 RWDWEYEPINYSKDIDSGKFVIEIDDTTKYSWI
-528 KGRDEDGKELNWR
+528 E
-541 IAADTKEYDWWSF
+541 F
-554 LEKINIVIGSTTN
+554 LESVNDKIYDATN
-567 SEDKKLGFFFCKA
+567 SEDKQMGNFFIKKSIKA
-580 VNDVISAET
+580 NEFVN
-589 FVSKVIFYL
+589 KVMFYL
-598 WNDVFKNFGFDDPI
+598 WN
-612 FKDEDDSTLDF
+612 
-623 DKFYTTETN
+623 
-632 GDTIVQADKVEKFLE
+632 
-647 NLKVEV
+647 EV
-653 VGEII
+653 C
-658 TEDEDEDGNTN
+658 
-669 SSSTRDYT
+669 
-677 KYSIN
+677 K
-682 GVGKYGKNR
+682 
-691 LAPECVKEYIKLNPT
+691 
-706 MSAEEVLANWK
+706 
-717 SLGYIV
+717 
-723 SHFIESLEEYN
+723 EEYGTQRN
-734 SRTDNSKR
+734 FFRK
-742 STKLDCGETVLYV
+742 
-755 AHNGYGSNGKVNVL
+755 GKDGKTEFKFTEL
-769 MNAVNQKDWGIRIEM
+769 FGGNQATILKEFMTSWGVEPIGKKTE
-784 IE
+784 EPAAE

>member
-148 WRLKAKGITEI
+148 WRLKAKGVTEV

-169 TCKTHDEIDECV
+169 TCKTHEEIDECV

-189 KDSPYVANYK
+189 KETPYVANYK

-211 LNLIQFTS
+211 LNLIQFTA

-244 NMMKYVVSDVQMYQ
+244 NMMKFVVSDVQMYQ

-292 DSHSLQQVY
+292 ESYSLQQIH

-313 KKQTEGESVV
+313 KKRTEGESVV
-323 RTTFHPDSDYT
+323 RTTFHPDSDYS

-343 TKPCPMYTSY
+343 TKEIEMRDVT
-353 GEKAVVIKDAAGKEL
+353 GKVIVEHGQPV
-368 TEDRIVYEFVDQAFL
+368 TENRIIYQFVEQAFL
-383 QAYIN
+383 QAYIKS
-388 AWKFYA
+388 WKFYA
-394 EAAEGSDPKK
+394 EAEDGAAPKK
-404 QYLIIEEINRG
+404 QFLIIEEINRG

-428 DRNGRGF
+428 DRNDSGF
-435 SDYYIHAD
+435 SEYFIHAD
-443 NDLKRHIYKKFQ
+443 KDMQKHISNAFKDCLIK
-455 DNGVTL
+455 
-461 SEYHQKAIDA
+461 EYHKDTINSL
-471 VYPKEEESVAKRV
+471 YPKEDEVVAKV
-484 LSGEILLLPK
+484 LSGEILLLPN

-518 RWDWKYRPIV
+518 RWDWEYEPIKY
-528 KGRDEDGKELNWR
+528 KN
-541 IAADTKEYDWWSF
+541 TDWI
-554 LEKINIVIGSTTN
+554 INIQNNSYSWESFQREINKRVFAANN
-567 SEDKKLGFFFCKA
+567 SEDKMLGDYF
-580 VNDVISAET
+580 VNPADGIITE
-589 FVSKVIFYL
+589 KMLLNKILFYL
-598 WNDVFKNFGFDDPI
+598 WNDVCKDGEGDI
-612 FKDEDDSTLDF
+612 FKTSATDEISFSELHGNGGT
-623 DKFYTTETN
+623 DKLIAMMAYW
-632 GDTIVQADKVEKFLE
+632 G
-647 NLKVEV
+647 
-653 VGEII
+653 I
-658 TEDEDEDGNTN
+658 TELDYREDNADTVAGTD
-669 SSSTRDYT
+669 TKKKLP

-682 GVGKYGKNR
+682 GSQELYSTPKAVQ
-691 LAPECVKEYIKLNPT
+691 YIIGDF
-706 MSAEEVLANWK
+706 AQ
-717 SLGYIV
+717 
-723 SHFIESLEEYN
+723 SHQ
-734 SRTDNSKR
+734 DMPV
-742 STKLDCGETVLYV
+742 D
-755 AHNGYGSNGKVNVL
+755 
-769 MNAVNQKDWGIRIEM
+769 EM
-784 IE
+784 ISLWNEISERKNCLVESWTPSPNDNQTFATKRRTEIKWGDKSAWVINGWTEELFNTFIKNVREKIGIEIKKAE

>member
-148 WRLKAKGITEI
+148 WRLKAKGVTEV

-169 TCKTHDEIDECV
+169 TCKTHEEIDECV

-189 KDSPYVANYK
+189 KETPYVANYK
-199 SDSRV
+199 GDSRV

-211 LNLIQFTS
+211 LNLIQFTA
-219 TTVSIKPEFAD
+219 TTVSIKPEFAH

-244 NMMKYVVSDVQMYQ
+244 NMMKFVVTDVHMYQ
-258 TILTNPIGLAVN
+258 TVLTNPIGLAVN
-270 FLDTSAKIDIGVK
+270 FLDTSDKIDIGVK

-292 DSHSLQQVY
+292 ESYSLQQIH

-313 KKQTEGESVV
+313 KKRTEGESVV
-323 RTTFHPDSDYT
+323 RTTFHPDSDYS

-343 TKPCPMYTSY
+343 TKEIEMRDVT
-353 GEKAVVIKDAAGKEL
+353 GKVIVEHGQL
-368 TEDRIVYEFVDQAFL
+368 VTENRIIYQFVEQAFL
-383 QAYIN
+383 QAYIKS
-388 AWKFYA
+388 WKFYA
-394 EAAEGSDPKK
+394 EAEDGAAPKK
-404 QYLIIEEINRG
+404 QFLIIEEINRG

-428 DRNGRGF
+428 DRNDSGF
-435 SDYYIHAD
+435 SEYFIHAD
-443 NDLKRHIYKKFQ
+443 KDMQKHISNAFKDCLIKESHK
-455 DNGVTL
+455 DTINSL
-461 SEYHQKAIDA
+461 
-471 VYPKEEESVAKRV
+471 YPKDDDVVAKV
-484 LSGEILLLPK
+484 LSGEILLLPN

-518 RWDWKYRPIV
+518 RWDWEYEPIKY
-528 KGRDEDGKELNWR
+528 KN
-541 IAADTKEYDWWSF
+541 TDWI
-554 LEKINIVIGSTTN
+554 INIQNNSYSWESFQREINKRVFATNN
-567 SEDKKLGFFFCKA
+567 SEDKMLGDYF
-580 VNDVISAET
+580 VNPADGIITE
-589 FVSKVIFYL
+589 KMLLNKILFYL
-598 WNDVFKNFGFDDPI
+598 WNDVCKDGEGDI
-612 FKDEDDSTLDF
+612 FKTSATDEISFSELHGNGGT
-623 DKFYTTETN
+623 DKLIAMMAYW
-632 GDTIVQADKVEKFLE
+632 G
-647 NLKVEV
+647 
-653 VGEII
+653 I
-658 TEDEDEDGNTN
+658 TELDYREDNADTVAGTD
-669 SSSTRDYT
+669 TKKKLP

-682 GVGKYGKNR
+682 GSQELYSTPKAVQ
-691 LAPECVKEYIKLNPT
+691 YIIGDF
-706 MSAEEVLANWK
+706 AQ
-717 SLGYIV
+717 
-723 SHFIESLEEYN
+723 SHQ
-734 SRTDNSKR
+734 DMPV
-742 STKLDCGETVLYV
+742 D
-755 AHNGYGSNGKVNVL
+755 
-769 MNAVNQKDWGIRIEM
+769 EM
-784 IE
+784 ISLWNEISERKNCLVESWTPSPNDNQTFATKRRTEIKWGDKSAWVINGWTEELFNTFIKNVREKIGIEIKKAE

>member
-148 WRLKAKGITEI
+148 WRLKAKGVTEV

-189 KDSPYVANYK
+189 KETPYVVNYK
-199 SDSRV
+199 GDSRV

-211 LNLIQFTS
+211 LNLIQFNA

-244 NMMKYVVSDVQMYQ
+244 NMMKFVVSDVQMYQ

-323 RTTFHPDSDYT
+323 RTTFHPDSDYS

-343 TKPCPMYTSY
+343 TKEIEMRDVT
-353 GEKAVVIKDAAGKEL
+353 GKVIIEHGQPV
-368 TEDRIVYEFVDQAFL
+368 TENRIIYQFVDQAFL
-383 QAYIN
+383 QAYIK

-394 EAAEGSDPKK
+394 EAEDGVDPKK
-404 QYLIIEEINRG
+404 QFLIIEEINRG

-428 DRNGRGF
+428 DRNDSGF
-435 SDYYIHAD
+435 SEYFIHAD
-443 NDLKRHIYKKFQ
+443 KDMQKH
-455 DNGVTL
+455 L
-461 SEYHQKAIDA
+461 SNAFKDYLIKDSHKDAINSL
-471 VYPKEEESVAKRV
+471 YPKEDDVVAKV
-484 LSGEILLLPK
+484 LSGEILLLPN

-518 RWDWKYRPIV
+518 RWDWEYEPIKYKNTNWVI
-528 KGRDEDGKELNWR
+528 DIEDSKYLWTSFQREINKR
-541 IAADTKEYDWWSF
+541 IFDA
-554 LEKINIVIGSTTN
+554 TN
-567 SEDKKLGFFFCKA
+567 SEDKMLGDYF
-580 VNDVISAET
+580 VNPTDGVITE
-589 FVSKVIFYL
+589 KILLNKILFYL
-598 WNDVFKNFGFDDPI
+598 WNDVCKDGEGDI
-612 FKDEDDSTLDF
+612 FKTADNEEVTFSDLHSDGGK
-623 DKFYTTETN
+623 DKLIAMMKY
-632 GDTIVQADKVEKFLE
+632 
-647 NLKVEV
+647 LKVQ
-653 VGEII
+653 EIV
-658 TEDEDEDGNTN
+658 EDTDAKEPSKRKNP
-669 SSSTRDYT
+669 

-682 GVGKYGKNR
+682 
-691 LAPECVKEYIKLNPT
+691 
-706 MSAEEVLANWK
+706 
-717 SLGYIV
+717 
-723 SHFIESLEEYN
+723 
-734 SRTDNSKR
+734 NSKDSY
-742 STKLDCGETVLYV
+742 STPETVCHVIQEY
-755 AHNGYGSNGKVNVL
+755 AEQNQGKSV
-769 MNAVNQKDWGIRIEM
+769 QEM
-784 IE
+784 IDLWNGISERNDCLVDSWAPSPNDKQPFANKRRSEIKWGDKSVWVTRGWTEEIFQTFIRNAKEQLGVIIEKVE

>member
-79 NNPFG
+79 NNPFE

-189 KDSPYVANYK
+189 KETPYIANYK
-199 SDSRV
+199 GDSRV

-211 LNLIQFTS
+211 LNLIQFTA
-219 TTVSIKPEFAD
+219 TTVSIKPEFAN

-244 NMMKYVVSDVQMYQ
+244 NMMKFVVTDVQMYQ
-258 TILTNPIGLAVN
+258 TVLTNPIGLSVN
-270 FLDTSAKIDIGVK
+270 FLDTSTKIDIGAK
-283 RINLENKKS
+283 RVNLENRKTIS
-292 DSHSLQQVY
+292 GPTQQIY

-323 RTTFHPDSDYT
+323 RTTFHPDSDYS

-343 TKPCPMYTSY
+343 TKEVEMRDVT
-353 GEKAVVIKDAAGKEL
+353 GKVIIEHGQPV
-368 TEDRIVYEFVDQAFL
+368 TENRIIYQFVDQAFL
-383 QAYIN
+383 QAYIK
-388 AWKFYA
+388 AWKFYT
-394 EAAEGSDPKK
+394 ETLEGADPKK
-404 QYLIIEEINRG
+404 QFLIIEEINRG

-428 DRNGRGF
+428 DRNDYGF

-443 NDLKRHIYKKFQ
+443 RDMQKHLAKAFNGIVMNDSHKNTINAMYH
-455 DNGVTL
+455 NG
-461 SEYHQKAIDA
+461 ERDI
-471 VYPKEEESVAKRV
+471 VAQV
-484 LSGEILLLPK
+484 LNGEILLLPN

-528 KGRDEDGKELNWR
+528 KGRDKDGSELNWR
-541 IAADTKEYDWWSF
+541 IMADTKEYDWWSF
-554 LEKINIVIGSTTN
+554 LEKINAIVGTTTN
-567 SEDKKLGFFFCKA
+567 SEDKKLGFFFCKSI
-580 VNDVISAET
+580 DEVISTET
-589 FVSKVIFYL
+589 FVGKVIFYL

-612 FKDEDDSTLDF
+612 FKDEDGSTLEF
-623 DKFYTTETN
+623 DKFYTTDIYGN
-632 GDTIVQADKVEKFLE
+632 TIVRTDKVERFLE
-647 NLKVEV
+647 NLKVKVAGEV
-653 VGEII
+653 I
-658 TEDEDEDGNTN
+658 TEIEDEDGNT
-669 SSSTRDYT
+669 SSTSTRDYT

-682 GVGKYGKNR
+682 GVGKYGKNI
-691 LAPECVKEYIKLNPT
+691 LAAECVKEYIKLNPE
-706 MSAEEVLANWK
+706 MSVEDVLANWK

-723 SHFIESLEEYN
+723 THFVESKEEHDT
-734 SRTDNSKR
+734 RTDNSIR
-742 STKLDCGETVLYV
+742 SVEIPCGDTFVYV
-755 AHNGYGSNGKVNVL
+755 EKNGYGNNGAVDKL
-769 MNAVNQKDWGIRIEM
+769 IAAVNQKDWNIKIDKVE
-784 IE
+784 

>member
-79 NNPFG
+79 NNPFE

-94 PVYRAISRY
+94 PVFRAISRY

-189 KDSPYVANYK
+189 KETPYVANYK
-199 SDSRV
+199 GDSRV

-211 LNLIQFTS
+211 LNLIQFTA
-219 TTVSIKPEFAD
+219 TTVSIKPEFAN

-244 NMMKYVVSDVQMYQ
+244 NMMKFVVTDVQMYQ
-258 TILTNPIGLAVN
+258 TVLTNPIGLSVN
-270 FLDTSAKIDIGVK
+270 FLDTSTKIDIGAK
-283 RINLENKKS
+283 RVNLENRKTIS
-292 DSHSLQQVY
+292 GLTQQIY
-301 YGAPGTGKSHIV
+301 YGAPGTGKSPTV
-313 KKQTEGESVV
+313 KIHTEGESVV
-323 RTTFHPDSDYT
+323 RTTFHPDSDYS

-343 TKPCPMYTSY
+343 TKEVEMRDVT
-353 GEKAVVIKDAAGKEL
+353 GKVIIEHGRPV
-368 TEDRIVYEFVDQAFL
+368 TENRIIYQFVDQAFL
-383 QAYIN
+383 QAYIK
-388 AWKFYA
+388 AWKFYT
-394 EAAEGSDPKK
+394 ETLEGADPKK
-404 QYLIIEEINRG
+404 QFLIIEEINRG

-428 DRNGRGF
+428 DRNDYGF

-443 NDLKRHIYKKFQ
+443 RDMQKHLAKAFNGIAMNDSHKNTINAMYH
-455 DNGVTL
+455 NG
-461 SEYHQKAIDA
+461 ERDI
-471 VYPKEEESVAKRV
+471 VAQV
-484 LSGEILLLPK
+484 LNGEILLLPN

-528 KGRDEDGKELNWR
+528 KGRDKDGSELNWR
-541 IAADTKEYDWWSF
+541 IMADTKEYDWWSF
-554 LEKINIVIGSTTN
+554 LEKINAIVGTTTN
-567 SEDKKLGFFFCKA
+567 SEDKKLGFFFCKSI
-580 VNDVISAET
+580 DGVISTET
-589 FVSKVIFYL
+589 FVGKVIFYL
-598 WNDVFKNFGFDDPI
+598 WYDVFKNFGFDDPI
-612 FKDEDDSTLDF
+612 FKDEDGSTLEF
-623 DKFYTTETN
+623 DKFYTTDIYGN
-632 GDTIVQADKVEKFLE
+632 TIVRTDKVERFLE
-647 NLKVEV
+647 NLKVKV
-653 VGEII
+653 AGEII
-658 TEDEDEDGNTN
+658 TEIEDEDGNTN
-669 SSSTRDYT
+669 STSTRDYT

-682 GVGKYGKNR
+682 GVGKYGKNI
-691 LAPECVKEYIKLNPT
+691 LAAECVKEYIKLNPE
-706 MSAEEVLANWK
+706 MSVEDVLANWK

-723 SHFIESLEEYN
+723 THFVESKEEHDT
-734 SRTDNSKR
+734 RTDNSIR
-742 STKLDCGETVLYV
+742 SVEIPCGDTFVYV
-755 AHNGYGSNGKVNVL
+755 EKNGYGNNGAVDKL
-769 MNAVNQKDWGIRIEM
+769 IAAVNQKDWNIKINKVE
-784 IE
+784 